1 MSAPTDRSLPTT
13 SYHQQH
19 NLLFQFILSELILVH
34 RELKQLENLLQ
45 SPLEPN
51 TPALTIHMT
60 NLAGST
66 QSHLRIFSWSDDGML
81 TKLRYYTALLCQ
93 TNPVHDSMET
103 SIDKEANESW
113 LLAMQVLD
121 TIRVL
126 RRTHTTAPDIAD
138 LKAACKKLT
147 KSIKRLANLVA
158 EAIIKYHDDENVI
171 FFLVRHHRDL
181 GDLYE
186 NPSFVPKLL
195 RKMFP
200 KKLDG
205 VQTFLTQSYQA
216 RGFHHLVPV
225 IQEKLAEIENL
236 K

>member
-1 MSAPTDRSLPTT
+1 MSTPSERSLPTT

-19 NLLFQFILSELILVH
+19 NLLFQFILSELILVQ
-34 RELKQLENLLQ
+34 RELKQLETILQ
-45 SPLEPN
+45 QPLEPKA
-51 TPALTIHMT
+51 PALMTHMT

-93 TNPVHDSMET
+93 TNPLHDSMET
-103 SIDKEANESW
+103 AIDQEANESW

-121 TIRVL
+121 TIRAL
-126 RRTHTTAPDIAD
+126 RRTRTTAPDIAD
-138 LKAACKKLT
+138 LKAAFKKLS
-147 KSIKRLANLVA
+147 KSIKRLANLVSD
-158 EAIIKYHDDENVI
+158 AIVHYQDDENVI

-181 GDLYE
+181 GELYE

-200 KKLDG
+200 KKLPE
-205 VQTFLTQSYQA
+205 VQTFLTKSYKA

-225 IQEKLAEIENL
+225 IQERLAELEAL